1 MIADFGIR
9 IVDCGIKLKNATIVE
24 KLIDL
29 HIHSTASD
37 GSLSPGDLMA
47 YARRK
52 GAAAISLT
60 DHDTIEGLEA
70 ALAAGKEIGLE
81 VIPGL
86 EISAQYPGGTM
97 HLLGYYIDPSDPSLN
112 RELLRLQEAR
122 RERNP
127 KIISK
132 LQSLGIP
139 ISFDQ
144 VQALAN
150 GQIGRPHI
158 AQVLFQIGAVS
169 SFEEAFQKYLA
180 KGALAYV
187 EKFRFSPQEA
197 ISLITQAGGIPVLA
211 HPFTLNYP
219 SLREL
224 KKLVQKLKDNGLKG
238 IEVLYSEHTS
248 NQTGDYFSLVKELNL
263 VYTGGS
269 DFHGDIKKDLD
280 LLTGKG
286 DLKIPYQIVEDL
298 KALKGLDR
306 SFGKTMKRKQ

>member
-1 MIADFGIR
+1 M
-9 IVDCGIKLKNATIVE
+9 E

-52 GAAAISLT
+52 GAAAVSLT
-60 DHDTIEGLEA
+60 DHDTIDGLET
-70 ALAAGKEIGLE
+70 ALVAGKEIGLE

-97 HLLGYYIDPSDPSLN
+97 HLLGYYIDPSDLNLN

-144 VQALAN
+144 VQALAT
-150 GQIGRPHI
+150 GQMGRPHI
-158 AQVLFQIGAVS
+158 ARVLFQMGAVS

-180 KGALAYV
+180 KGAQAYV
-187 EKFRFSPQEA
+187 EKFRFSPSEA

-219 SLREL
+219 SLRDL
-224 KKLVQKLKDNGLKG
+224 KRLIQKLKNSGLKG
-238 IEVLYSEHTS
+238 IEVLYSEHTP
-248 NQTGDYFSLVKELNL
+248 NQTGDYFSLAKELNL
-263 VYTGGS
+263 IYTGGT
-269 DFHGDIKKDLD
+269 DYHGDIKKDVD

-306 SFGKTMKRKQ
+306 PFGKTRKSKQ

>member
-1 MIADFGIR
+1 
-9 IVDCGIKLKNATIVE
+9 VE

-52 GAAAISLT
+52 GAAAVSLT
-60 DHDTIEGLEA
+60 DHDTIEGLET

-144 VQALAN
+144 VQALAD
-150 GQIGRPHI
+150 GQLGRPHI
-158 AQVLFQIGAVS
+158 ARVLLQIGAVS

-180 KGALAYV
+180 KGAQAYV
-187 EKFRFSPQEA
+187 EKFRFSPRDA
-197 ISLITQAGGIPVLA
+197 ISLITEAGGIPVLA

-224 KKLVQKLKDNGLKG
+224 KKLVQELKDNGLKG

-248 NQTGDYFSLVKELNL
+248 NQISDYFSLVKELNL

-269 DFHGDIKKDLD
+269 DFHGGIKRDLD

-286 DLKIPYQIVEDL
+286 DLKIPYQVVEDL
-298 KALKGLDR
+298 KALKGLGR
-306 SFGKTMKRKQ
+306 SLGKTMKRKQ

>member
-1 MIADFGIR
+1 M
-9 IVDCGIKLKNATIVE
+9 E

-37 GSLSPGDLMA
+37 GSFSPRDLMA
-47 YARRK
+47 YARNK
-52 GAAAISLT
+52 GAAAVSLT
-60 DHDTIEGLEA
+60 DHDTIEGLKS

-97 HLLGYYIDPSDPSLN
+97 HLLGYYIDPSDPNLN

-139 ISFDQ
+139 ITFDQ
-144 VQALAN
+144 VQALAM

-158 AQVLFQIGAVS
+158 AQVLFQLGVVS
-169 SFEEAFQKYLA
+169 SFEEAFHKYLA

-187 EKFRFSPQEA
+187 EKFRFSPHEA
-197 ISLITQAGGIPVLA
+197 ISLIARAGGIPVLA
-211 HPFTLNYP
+211 HPFTLNYS
-219 SLREL
+219 SLRDL
-224 KKLVQKLKDNGLKG
+224 KKLVEELRNSGLKG
-238 IEVLYSEHTS
+238 MEVIYSEHTPV
-248 NQTGDYFSLVKELNL
+248 QTGNYFSLVKELNL
-263 VYTGGS
+263 IYTGGS
-269 DFHGDIKKDLD
+269 DFHGYIKKDVD
-280 LLTGKG
+280 LLTGRG

-298 KALKGLDR
+298 KALKTLDQ
-306 SFGKTMKRKQ
+306 SFRKTKKRK